1 MQLLP
6 TEFEKLKEKLLQKG
20 YTHYEN
26 QPWKSCDSI
35 FWKSFHKT
43 YDEFGEKIIPY
54 QIGYAVYDF
63 RKYPQ
68 YDFPKSISIQYEFL
82 LGADQFKVDRLDLS
96 ISDSKMTI
104 EEFEEFCENLYQS
117 KIIQDLLI
125 SNSQLNS

>member
-6 TEFEKLKEKLLQKG
+6 IEFEQLKEELLKKEYTYYQKQ
-20 YTHYEN
+20 T
-26 QPWKSCDSI
+26 WKSCDSI

-43 YDEFGEKIIPY
+43 HDEFGEKVIPY
-54 QIGYAVYDF
+54 QIGFAIYDF
-63 RKYPQ
+63 SKYPQ

-82 LGADQFKVDRLDLS
+82 LGSDQYKVYRLDLS

-117 KIIQDLLI
+117 KIIQNLKI
-125 SNSQLNS
+125 K